1 MTVIEIARQAGVSI
15 GTVDRVLHN
24 RGRVSQETKAKIQKI
39 IDSEGYQPNPLARH
53 LKRNKAYKIGV
64 LIPEVSKESGY
75 WKLVYDSIQKSATEY
90 AAFSFSVSLFEFV
103 RPDRQSLKNAFEKM
117 TSSDCS
123 AYIIA
128 PVMQEETLILL
139 LSKKLS
145 VPYCFIDSPLPGSFP
160 LSTVSQNPYQ
170 AGFLAGKLMQ
180 LCVPN
185 GGNFVVLRPFSEA
198 FNLNERVRGFM
209 DWFQKKNNFNVR
221 IVSGYDSSSESM
233 EDVVKENIQLDKLD
247 GICVV
252 NSATN
257 KIAKIINEKVPD
269 KKISIIGFDLVEMN
283 RKYLEEGKIDC
294 IISQNPEE
302 QGRQDFQQLFHHL
315 VLEEQPQKEIS
326 MPFDI
331 YFKENLI

>member
-24 RGRVSQETKAKIQKI
+24 RGRVSKETKEKIQKI

-53 LKRNKAYKIGV
+53 LKRNKSYKIGV

-75 WKLVYDSIQKSATEY
+75 WKLVYDSIQKSANEY
-90 AAFSFSVSLFEFV
+90 AAFSFTVELFEFV
-103 RPDRQSLKNAFEKM
+103 RPDRKSLSNAFENM
-117 TSSDCS
+117 VCSDCS

-128 PVMQEETLILL
+128 PVMQEETLLLL
-139 LSKKLS
+139 LSHNVT
-145 VPYCFIDSPLPGSFP
+145 VPYCFIDSPLPGSSP
-160 LSTVSQNPYQ
+160 LSTVSQDPYR
-170 AGFLAGKLMQ
+170 AGYLAGKLMQ
-180 LCVPN
+180 LCVPS

-198 FNLNERVRGFM
+198 FNLNERVRGFT
-209 DWFQKKNNFNVR
+209 DWFVKKQNFNVR
-221 IVSGYDSSSESM
+221 IVSGFDSSSESM
-233 EDVVKENIQLDKLD
+233 EQVIKENIQLDKLD

-257 KIAKIINEKVPD
+257 KIAKIIYEKVPER
-269 KKISIIGFDLVEMN
+269 KISIIGFDLVEMN
-283 RKYLEEGKIDC
+283 RKYLEEGKIEC

-302 QGRQDFQQLFHHL
+302 QGRQVFQQLFHHL
-315 VLEEQPQKEIS
+315 VLEEKPQTEIA